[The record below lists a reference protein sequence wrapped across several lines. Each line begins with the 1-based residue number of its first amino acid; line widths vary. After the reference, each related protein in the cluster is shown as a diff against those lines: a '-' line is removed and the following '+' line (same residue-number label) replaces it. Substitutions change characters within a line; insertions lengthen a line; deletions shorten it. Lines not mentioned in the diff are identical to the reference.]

1 MHHEEGAIEA
11 NLETLLRCTQVDDCL
26 VLCLWSGNAI
36 DEATKSRLEAESSM
50 HHRCIHLYE
59 WLQQQRHS
67 DAYLQFLR
75 IMDNNDQRH
84 VTNLLRNSLEG
95 N

>member
-1 MHHEEGAIEA
+1 MYHEGAIEA
-11 NLETLLRCTQVDDCL
+11 NRETLLRCTQVDDCL

-36 DEATKSRLEAESSM
+36 NEATKSRLEAETSM
-50 HHRCIHLYE
+50 HHRCIYLYE
-59 WLQQQRHS
+59 WLQQQTHS
-67 DAYLQFLR
+67 DTYLQFLR